1 MKDNLA
7 RQQAAYVESHGVPMP
22 RAMQAHALT
31 QIFALQSLL
40 FEDNV
45 AKSDARRELYDPDY
59 WHALVPGAARTQTSC
74 ASSCC

>member
-1 MKDNLA
+1 
-7 RQQAAYVESHGVPMP
+7 
-22 RAMQAHALT
+22 MQAHALT